1 MRVQGTTDLDDR
13 YGRTRTWRTRL
24 LLTAVAVVVL
34 LFGGWV
40 AWAVWF
46 HSTPAVT
53 SELVSFDVRD
63 EHTVAVRL
71 DVTLRDAEQPSCRV
85 VAMAADK
92 VSVGAWAFTPV
103 EGANHIEIRT
113 ERRATAVEA
122 VGCTA
127 VGQPQPR

>member
-1 MRVQGTTDLDDR
+1 MTQPATDLDDR
-13 YGRTRTWRTRL
+13 YGRTRTWRAKL
-24 LLTAVAVVVL
+24 LLGLVGASVVL
-34 LFGGWV
+34 FGAWV

-46 HSTPAVT
+46 HGTPAVT

-63 EHTVAVRL
+63 EHTVAVRV
-71 DVTLRDAEQPSCRV
+71 DVTLRDAEDPSCRV
-85 VAMAADK
+85 VALSADK
-92 VSVGAWAFTPV
+92 VSVGALPFTPV

-113 ERRATAVEA
+113 ERRATAVES